1 MSPSPPSD
9 TLIYAYIFAIS
20 LAVTVFVYV
29 LRGLGI
35 LTFIPGGVL
44 WLLILLTIGTGIVY
58 GIQKTRRY

>member
-9 TLIYAYIFAIS
+9 TLIYAYVFAIS

>member
-29 LRGLGI
+29 LRGFGV